1 MSSPRVL
8 LADDERLM
16 REQLRSRLIQVWP
29 DVQIVAEAANGEE
42 ALEMVAEHAPD
53 VAFLDIRMPGLTGID
68 VARRIGGRCHIVF
81 ITAYDEY
88 ALQAFEEGAIDY
100 VVKPVELERLK
111 RTAERLRAR
120 LAPATAA
127 PDTAAMGAVLNRL
140 AERLGLRVPP
150 AQQLDWIQASIGQQ
164 LRLIAAR
171 DVLFFA
177 SDERYTRVQTRDVEA
192 LIRKPIRELV
202 EELDPTLFMQ
212 IHRSTLVNINAV
224 AGVTRDE
231 SGRKFVLIK
240 ERPDRLEV
248 SRAYQHLFKQ
258 M

>member
-1 MSSPRVL
+1 MSAPRVL

-16 REQLRSRLIQVWP
+16 REQLRSRLQQVWP
-29 DVQIVAEAANGEE
+29 EAQIVAEAANGEE
-42 ALEMVAEHAPD
+42 AVELIAEHAPD
-53 VAFLDIRMPGLTGID
+53 IAFLDIRMPGLTGID
-68 VARRIGGRCHIVF
+68 VARRIGGRCHVVF
-81 ITAYDEY
+81 VTAHDEY

-100 VVKPVELERLK
+100 VVKPVELGRLK

-120 LAPATAA
+120 LAPAKAA
-127 PDTAAMGAVLNRL
+127 PDAADMGAVLDRL

-150 AQQLDWIQASIGQQ
+150 SQPLDWIQASIGQQ
-164 LRLIAAR
+164 IRLIPAR
-171 DVLFFA
+171 DVLFFV

-202 EELDPTLFMQ
+202 EELDPKLFMQ
-212 IHRSTLVNINAV
+212 IHRSTLVNVNAIG
-224 AGVTRDE
+224 GVTRDE
-231 SGRKFVLIK
+231 TGRKFVLIRD
-240 ERPDRLEV
+240 RPEKLEV

>member
-1 MSSPRVL
+1 MSAPRVL

-16 REQLRSRLIQVWP
+16 REQLRSRLQQVWP
-29 DVQIVAEAANGEE
+29 EAQIVAEAANGEE
-42 ALEMVAEHAPD
+42 AVELVAEHAPD
-53 VAFLDIRMPGLTGID
+53 IAFLDIRMPGLTGID
-68 VARRIGGRCHIVF
+68 VARRIGGRCHVVF

-120 LAPATAA
+120 LVPVRAA
-127 PDTAAMGAVLNRL
+127 PDSVDMSAVLDRL

-150 AQQLDWIQASIGQQ
+150 LQQLDWIQASIGQQ
-164 LRLIAAR
+164 IRLIRAR
-171 DVLFFA
+171 DVLFFV

-202 EELDPTLFMQ
+202 EELDPKLFMQ
-212 IHRSTLVNINAV
+212 IHRSTLVNVNAI
-224 AGVTRDE
+224 GGITRDE
-231 SGRKFVLIK
+231 AGRKFVLIRD
-240 ERPDRLEV
+240 RPERLEV